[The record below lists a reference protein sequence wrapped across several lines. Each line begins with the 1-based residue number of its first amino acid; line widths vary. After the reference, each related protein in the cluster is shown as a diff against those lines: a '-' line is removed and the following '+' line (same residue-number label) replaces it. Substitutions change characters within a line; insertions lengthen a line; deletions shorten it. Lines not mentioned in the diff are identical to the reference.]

1 MASKKLFM
9 ISVIDEEGSLNRKY
23 TETVL
28 WLLNNH
34 SDFSKEYVVK
44 LHSTTYETDLYK
56 SLDEAIQKEIYEGYI
71 VLLDCLDEKK
81 GLFNPN
87 VMFEFGG
94 IKNLDKPFV
103 VMAVHEDASKF
114 PFDVKNLNIG
124 FIPEL
129 IKKYIIMSYEGTLE
143 KEVRLWFNQLEEK
156 EQTII
161 LDFFSEQYN
170 KFRKLLKKKEK
181 EAKAKDDMN
190 AILLQLTDS
199 HKELKDEIQ
208 KITNFV
214 SNTAEYIDGE
224 AAAFSALSEAV
235 GKARY
240 SLRTSR
246 FANQSIVK
254 EPTREQEAFM
264 DALYDASKELKE
276 QAVRIICNNNPSKWQ
291 DIYNILFYGGN
302 GSRVYVRKADFSIH
316 FEMVVIDEMVTFIHF
331 YQQVHAN
338 ALRRGADNQQIE
350 KLNSTLKIQGSSICQ
365 KFARIY
371 DRLHHRDVEDGL
383 LCDPSRTLL
392 GINIDNYDN
401 NSEDGQKRL
410 GYFVIDTEK
419 SVSISVRHKMIMNM
433 FKEAFETWELGSRDK
448 VNMVAGIALLETNN
462 YYIRDMMEKGFLTKE
477 EYELATHLFETNNRG
492 DEA

>member
-1 MASKKLFM
+1 MADKKLFM
-9 ISVIDEEGSLNRKY
+9 ISVIDKEGSLNRRY
-23 TETVL
+23 AETML

-34 SDFSKEYVVK
+34 SDFSKEYVVQ
-44 LHSTTYETDLYK
+44 LHNGTNNTDLYK

-71 VLLDCLDEKK
+71 VLLDCLDDTN

-94 IKNLDKPFV
+94 IRNLKKPFA
-103 VMAVHEDASKF
+103 VMAVHNDISKF
-114 PFDVKNLNIG
+114 PFDVKNLNTG
-124 FIPEL
+124 FIPE
-129 IKKYIIMSYEGTLE
+129 IISEYIIKANKGEMEQD
-143 KEVRLWFNQLEEK
+143 VRLWFNQLEERK
-156 EQTII
+156 QTII
-161 LDFFSEQYN
+161 LDFFSNQYS
-170 KFRKLLKKKEK
+170 KFCGLLEKKQKEK
-181 EAKAKDDMN
+181 KAKDNMN
-190 AILLQLTDS
+190 DILFQLTES
-199 HKELKDEIQ
+199 HKALKDEIQ

-235 GKARY
+235 RKAKY

-264 DALYDASKELKE
+264 DALYIASKDLKE
-276 QAVRIICNNNPSKWQ
+276 HAVRIICNNNPSKWQ

-316 FEMVVIDEMVTFIHF
+316 FEMVVIDESVAFIHF

-338 ALRRGADNQQIE
+338 APGRGADNQQIE

-371 DRLHHRDVEDGL
+371 DRLHHRDVENGS

-392 GINIDNYDN
+392 GIDIDSYENDKN
-401 NSEDGQKRL
+401 VPEGL
-410 GYFVIDTEK
+410 GYFVIQSDRNI
-419 SVSISVRHKMIMNM
+419 SISAKHQLIMNM
-433 FKEAFETWELGSRDK
+433 FKNAFETWELGPRDK
-448 VNMVAGIALLETNN
+448 INMAVGIALLETNRH
-462 YYIRDMMEKGFLTKE
+462 YVDHMAEKNILSNE
-477 EYELATHLFETNNRG
+477 EYKMAIDLFQANSHFE
-492 DEA
+492 